1 MYYIPR
7 RALLLGSC
15 IPTLTATPPSQP
27 RESPFST
34 QTPPPMKLCK
44 DCRNFVLLPGT
55 DVKAG
60 YCRLFGSV
68 DMVDGTFE
76 FSLARDV
83 RRDACKGELY
93 QYDSSKIDM

>member
-7 RALLLGSC
+7 RTLLLGTC
-15 IPTLTATPPSQP
+15 APTLTTTPLSQA
-27 RESPFST
+27 REPPLST

-44 DCRNFVLLPGT
+44 DCTNFVLLPGT
-55 DVKAG
+55 DVKNG

-76 FSLARDV
+76 FNLARDV
-83 RRDACKGELY
+83 RRNECKGELY
-93 QYDSSKIDM
+93 QYNPSKTDM